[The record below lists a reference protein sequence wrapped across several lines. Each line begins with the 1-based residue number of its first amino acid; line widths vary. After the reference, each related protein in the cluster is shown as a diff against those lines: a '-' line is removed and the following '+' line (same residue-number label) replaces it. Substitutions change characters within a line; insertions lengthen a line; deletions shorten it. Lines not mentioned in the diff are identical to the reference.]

1 MFGSAPSVE
10 LTSSASLRR
19 HDLDAVRAFAM
30 LLGIALH
37 ASLSFSTLSS
47 VVSDTRQSVLY
58 SLFRMAVHGFRMPLF
73 FLVSGFFTAMLW
85 RRRGL
90 AALFKQRAVRILI
103 PCFVGL
109 VTIIP
114 VLNKVSA
121 WASANAVPA
130 VPPDDGSIAAAVRSR
145 DTTVLAERI
154 RNGLNVNKLD
164 ASIGAT
170 PLAWAA
176 MLGDTD
182 LAKVLLD
189 GGASVKATNGD
200 GWTPLHSAAFLGRAK
215 VIALLLEHGADANAL
230 SLAGKTPLETTT
242 VDLDTTQFIAKML
255 LIPVGTETDLVAR
268 RAEVRRVL
276 GPVTQTQGGG
286 SAAGSGG
293 GLVKAY
299 RRFLHSH
306 RWTVHAAGT
315 SIDLIRTPVF
325 HHLWF
330 LWFLCWLVPIFAAL
344 AWAAERLRLPRI
356 PRGLL
361 HTPVSYLGIV
371 PLLFIP
377 QWFMGVEAPR
387 FGPDMSIGIV
397 PMPHL
402 LLYYGIF
409 FGFGALYYDA
419 NDDEGRLGR
428 GWWFLLPFALV
439 IVMPVALVTLPLRP
453 VTAVAQVVYAW
464 FMSFGIMGLFRRL
477 LRRERRWV
485 RYISDSSYWLY
496 LTHVPLVISAQAIVA
511 PWPISPHVKF
521 VLILGVVTAILS
533 LSYQL
538 FVRYTWIGLVLN
550 GPRTRPRDQA
560 SRAENTQRLHPPVR
574 SADGAPGF
582 VAGLFR
588 AGSSPAQRGPFHSG

>member
-1 MFGSAPSVE
+1 MSATAPSVE

-37 ASLSFSTLSS
+37 ASLSFSTLPWI
-47 VVSDTRQSVLY
+47 VRDTRQSELY
-58 SLFRMAVHGFRMPLF
+58 SLFMMAVHGFRMPLF

-85 RRRGL
+85 QRRGL
-90 AALFKQRAVRILI
+90 AALLKQRAVRIVV
-103 PCFVGL
+103 PCFVSL

-114 VLNKVSA
+114 LLNWVSA
-121 WASANAVPA
+121 WAIKNAVPTVA
-130 VPPDDGSIAAAVRSR
+130 PDDGSIAAAVRSG
-145 DTTVLAERI
+145 DSTVVGERV
-154 RNGLNVNKLD
+154 RNGLDVNKVD
-164 ASIGAT
+164 STFGAT

-176 MLGDTD
+176 MLGDAD
-182 LAKVLLD
+182 AAKLLLD
-189 GGASVKATNGD
+189 GGANLKATNRD
-200 GWTPLHSAAFLGRAK
+200 GSTPLHSAAFLGRAK
-215 VIALLLEHGADANAL
+215 VVAVLLEHGALANAR
-230 SLAGKTPLETTT
+230 SLAGQTPLETTT
-242 VDLDTTQFIAKML
+242 VDWDTTQFIAKML
-255 LIPVGTETDLVAR
+255 QIPVGTETDLDAG
-268 RAEVRRVL
+268 RAQVRRML
-276 GPVTQTQGGG
+276 EPITQTKGDAAQGGA

-299 RRFLHSH
+299 RRFLDSD
-306 RWTVHAAGT
+306 RWTVHAAGA
-315 SIDLIRTPVF
+315 SLDLIRTPVF

-330 LWFLCWLVPIFAAL
+330 LWFLCWLVSIFAAI
-344 AWAAERLRLPRI
+344 AWAAERLRLPRV

-361 HTPVSYLGIV
+361 HTPVCYLWLL

-377 QWFMGVEAPR
+377 QWFMGVDAPS
-387 FGPDMSIGIV
+387 FGPDTSSGIV

-428 GWWFLLPFALV
+428 RWWFLLPFALL
-439 IVMPVALVTLPLRP
+439 IALPVGLATLPLRG

-464 FMSFGIMGLFRRL
+464 FMSFGTMGLFRRV
-477 LRRERRWV
+477 LRRERSWV

-496 LTHVPLVISAQAIVA
+496 LTHVPLVIAAQAIVA
-511 PWPISPHVKF
+511 PWPLPSHVKF
-521 VLILGVVTAILS
+521 VLLLGVVTAILL

-560 SRAENTQRLHPPVR
+560 SR
-574 SADGAPGF
+574 SALVEGAR
-582 VAGLFR
+582 VAG
-588 AGSSPAQRGPFHSG
+588 

>member
-1 MFGSAPSVE
+1 MSAIAPSTE
-10 LTSSASLRR
+10 MTSSASLRR

-37 ASLSFSTLSS
+37 ACLSFSTLPWI
-47 VVSDTRQSVLY
+47 VRDTRQSELY
-58 SLFRMAVHGFRMPLF
+58 SLFMMAVHGFRMPLF

-90 AALFKQRAVRILI
+90 AALLKQRALRILL
-103 PCFVGL
+103 PCLVGL

-114 VLNKVSA
+114 LMNWVSA
-121 WASANAVPA
+121 WAIANAVPA
-130 VPPDDGSIAAAVRSR
+130 VASDDGSIAAAVRSR
-145 DTTVLAERI
+145 DTTALAERV
-154 RNGLNVNKLD
+154 RNGLDINKVD

-176 MLGDTD
+176 MLGDAD
-182 LAKVLLD
+182 SAKLLLD
-189 GGASVKATNGD
+189 GGASVKTTSRD
-200 GWTPLHSAAFLGRAK
+200 GSTPLHSAAFLGRAN
-215 VIALLLEHGADANAL
+215 VVALLLEHGADANARA
-230 SLAGKTPLETTT
+230 LAGQTALDNTT
-242 VDLDTTQFIAKML
+242 VDWDTTQFIAKIL
-255 LIPVGTETDLVAR
+255 VIPVGTEADLDAG
-268 RAEVRRVL
+268 RAKVRQL
-276 GPVTQTQGGG
+276 LEPITEKQGDAAQAAA

-299 RRFLHSH
+299 RRFLDPG
-306 RWTVHAAGT
+306 RWTVHAAGA

-344 AWAAERLRLPRI
+344 AWAAERLRLSRV

-361 HTPVSYLGIV
+361 HTPACYLWLL

-377 QWFMGVEAPR
+377 QWFMGVDAPS
-387 FGPDMSIGIV
+387 FGPDTSTGIV

-428 GWWFLLPFALV
+428 RWWFLVPFALV
-439 IVMPVALVTLPLRP
+439 IALPVALVTLPLRP
-453 VTAVAQVVYAW
+453 VTAAAQVVYVW

-485 RYISDSSYWLY
+485 RYVSDSSYWLY
-496 LTHVPLVISAQAIVA
+496 LTHVPLVIAAQAIVA
-511 PWPISPHVKF
+511 PWPLSPHVKF
-521 VLILGVVTAILS
+521 VLLLGVVTAILL

-550 GPRTRPRDQA
+550 GPRARPRD
-560 SRAENTQRLHPPVR
+560 RGLR
-574 SADGAPGF
+574 SALVDHAP
-582 VAGLFR
+582 VAG
-588 AGSSPAQRGPFHSG
+588 

>member
-1 MFGSAPSVE
+1 MSATAPSVE
-10 LTSSASLRR
+10 LTPSASLRR

-30 LLGIALH
+30 LLGVALH
-37 ASLSFSTLSS
+37 ASLSFSTLPWI
-47 VVSDTRQSVLY
+47 VRDTRQSELY
-58 SLFRMAVHGFRMPLF
+58 SLFMMAVHGFRMPLF

-90 AALFKQRAVRILI
+90 AALLKQRAVRILV
-103 PCFVGL
+103 PCIVGL

-114 VLNKVSA
+114 LLNWVSA
-121 WASANAVPA
+121 WAIANAVPVVA
-130 VPPDDGSIAAAVRSR
+130 PDDGSIVAAIRSGDATALRERVRS
-145 DTTVLAERI
+145 
-154 RNGLNVNKLD
+154 GLDVNKAD
-164 ASIGAT
+164 ASFGAT

-176 MLGDTD
+176 MKGDAD
-182 LAKVLLD
+182 SAKLLLD
-189 GGASVKATNGD
+189 GGGDVKATNRD
-200 GWTPLHSAAFLGRAK
+200 GSTPLHSAAFLGRAK
-215 VIALLLEHGADANAL
+215 VIAVLLEHGADANAR
-230 SLAGKTPLETTT
+230 SLAGQTPLETTT
-242 VDLDTTQFIAKML
+242 VDWDTTQFIAKML
-255 LIPVGTETDLVAR
+255 QIPVGTETDLDAG

-276 GPVTQTQGGG
+276 EPITQTKGDAAQGGA

-299 RRFLHSH
+299 RKFLDSD
-306 RWTVHAAGT
+306 RWNVHAAGA
-315 SIDLIRTPVF
+315 SLSLIRTPVF

-330 LWFLCWLVPIFAAL
+330 LWFLCWLMPIFAATAL
-344 AWAAERLRLPRI
+344 AAERLRLPRV

-361 HTPVSYLGIV
+361 HTPVCYLWLL

-377 QWFMGVEAPR
+377 QWFMGVDAPS
-387 FGPDMSIGIV
+387 FGPDTSIGIV

-428 GWWFLLPFALV
+428 RWWFLLPFALV
-439 IVMPVALVTLPLRP
+439 IALPVGLATIPLRP
-453 VTAVAQVVYAW
+453 VTAAAQVVYAW
-464 FMSFGIMGLFRRL
+464 FMSFGTMGLFRRVL
-477 LRRERRWV
+477 KQERSWV

-496 LTHVPLVISAQAIVA
+496 LTHVPLVIAAQAIVA
-511 PWPISPHVKF
+511 PWPLPSHVKF
-521 VLILGVVTAILS
+521 VLLLSVVTAILL

-560 SRAENTQRLHPPVR
+560 PRTAVVEHAN
-574 SADGAPGF
+574 APG
-582 VAGLFR
+582 
-588 AGSSPAQRGPFHSG
+588 